1 MIEFEGFRETF
12 AGKTVL
18 ITGGAGFVGS
28 NLAHRLVALGA
39 KVRVIDNLITG
50 HVENIQSLI
59 GKGVEFINGDIRDF
73 ETCENVM
80 EAVDFVSH
88 QAALGSV
95 PRSIEEPLQSHDHN
109 VNGTINIMWAAINAG
124 VSRIVMASSSSVY
137 GDEETLPKIENKT
150 GRLLSPYAA
159 TKCIGEA
166 YGETM
171 NQAYGLDVV
180 AMRYFNIYGP
190 RQDPNGPYAAVIPKF
205 IEIMKKGDAPLIF
218 GDGMQSRDFTFI
230 DNAVFA
236 NLSAM
241 AKKEKTGFLC
251 VNVACG
257 ERLTVNDL
265 VAHLKSALSKHYPAV
280 ASIEPTHTSMRPGDI
295 LHSHADIS
303 KAMDTLGYKV
313 LVGVDE
319 GIEKTVDWFLNQQSS
334 Q

>member
-265 VAHLKSALSKHYPAV
+265 VAHLKRALCKHYPAV
-280 ASIEPTHTSMRPGDI
+280 ASIEPTHTGMRPGDI

-313 LVGVDE
+313 LVGVDD

>member
-1 MIEFEGFRETF
+1 
-12 AGKTVL
+12 
-18 ITGGAGFVGS
+18 
-28 NLAHRLVALGA
+28 
-39 KVRVIDNLITG
+39 
-50 HVENIQSLI
+50 
-59 GKGVEFINGDIRDF
+59 
-73 ETCENVM
+73 
-80 EAVDFVSH
+80 
-88 QAALGSV
+88 
-95 PRSIEEPLQSHDHN
+95 
-109 VNGTINIMWAAINAG
+109 
-124 VSRIVMASSSSVY
+124 
-137 GDEETLPKIENKT
+137 
-150 GRLLSPYAA
+150 
-159 TKCIGEA
+159 
-166 YGETM
+166 M

-205 IEIMKKGDAPLIF
+205 IEIMKKGNAPLIF

-265 VAHLKSALSKHYPAV
+265 VAHLKRALSKHYPAV
-280 ASIEPTHTSMRPGDI
+280 ASIEPTHTGMRPGDI

-313 LVGVDE
+313 LVGVDD